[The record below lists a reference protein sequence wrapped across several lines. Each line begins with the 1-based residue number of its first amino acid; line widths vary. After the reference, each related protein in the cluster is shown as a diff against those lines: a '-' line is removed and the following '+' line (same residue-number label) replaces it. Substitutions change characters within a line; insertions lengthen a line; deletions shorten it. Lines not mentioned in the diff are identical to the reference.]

1 MILDFS
7 KIFAVYKKG
16 LLETLRDKKT
26 LLLAI
31 LVPLLLYPIL
41 MFGMAEI
48 MAIGTERMEEEVS
61 KIGVDSSINQQL
73 QEKIKSEDKLEL
85 VKTDDLEEELESGEL
100 QAYLK
105 AQTEE
110 GIEEIKI
117 YYDGAIERSRQAEG
131 RLYGLLHDYKRL
143 RQEEGLTE
151 AGVDIKLLDIV
162 EIKGENIASPDRMGG
177 FILGEIIPLL
187 LIITIILGAMYPAID
202 LTAGEK
208 ERGTLETILSIP
220 IKKIELLFGKYL
232 TVTTIAAV
240 TGVLNLISM
249 GLMYLLLS
257 FQLEQATEQMAI
269 SLSPQIILTLFLLL
283 IPLVLFI
290 SAVTLSIC
298 IFANSFKEAQ
308 NYLSPMMII
317 FMLPALISMMPGIEL
332 NSFLVMIPVLNIVL
346 LLQEVFVETVNLN
359 YIFLTFITNGLY
371 SVLAI
376 YLFAKLFQSERILF
390 SERKG
395 YSFDLNRAE
404 IKAKDS
410 LNISQAGLLFS
421 GVLFLLIYLGS
432 LLQVELGLI
441 GVFLTQWLIILLP
454 VLVILWYF
462 KADFKLSLKLNSF
475 DLKSL
480 LGSLLIWAGLF
491 IIIIFLTEW
500 QASFL
505 PETEALGE
513 EMANLMKQRGLLF
526 GILAIAVSPA
536 ICEELLFRG
545 ALLSAAEDEISYPGI
560 IILIGL
566 LFAVFHLSI
575 FRLMPTFILGVFLT
589 YLVYHNGSVL
599 IGVIIHFVHNLVLFL
614 LTFYELEE
622 IFASL
627 LANNLV
633 LILAFVL
640 LSIITGEILLNKA
653 KK

>member
-1 MILDFS
+1 MILDFN

-31 LVPLLLYPIL
+31 LVPLLLYPVL

-73 QEKIKSEDKLEL
+73 QEKIKSEKNLEL
-85 VKTDDLEEELESGEL
+85 VKTDALEEQLKSGKL

-131 RLYGLLHDYKRL
+131 RLYGLLQDYKRL

-162 EIKGENIASPDRMGG
+162 EIKGENIASADRMGG

-249 GLMYLLLS
+249 GLMYLLLT
-257 FQLEQATEQMAI
+257 FQLEEATEQMVI

-290 SAVTLSIC
+290 SAVTLSVC

-332 NSFLVMIPVLNIVL
+332 NSVLVMIPVLNIIL
-346 LLQEVFVETVNLN
+346 LLQEVFVETVNLD
-359 YIFLTFITNGLY
+359 YIFLTFITNSLY
-371 SVLAI
+371 SILAI

-390 SERKG
+390 SESKG
-395 YSFDLNRAE
+395 YSFDLDRAK

-410 LNISQAGLLFS
+410 LNFSQAGLLFA

-432 LLQVELGLI
+432 LLQFELGLI

-454 VLVILWYF
+454 ALIMLWYF
-462 KADFKLSLKLNSF
+462 KADFKSSLKLNKI
-475 DLKSL
+475 DVKSL

-500 QASFL
+500 QARFL

-513 EMANLMKQRGLLF
+513 EIANLMRQRGLLF
-526 GILAIAVSPA
+526 GILAIVISPA

-545 ALLSAAEDEISYPGI
+545 VLLSAAEDEISYPGI
-560 IILIGL
+560 IILVGL
-566 LFAVFHLSI
+566 LFGVFHLSI
-575 FRLMPTFILGVFLT
+575 FRLVPTFILGVFLT
-589 YLVYHNGSVL
+589 YLVYHVGSVL
-599 IGVIIHFVHNLVLFL
+599 IGVIIHFLHNLVLFL
-614 LTFYELEE
+614 ITFYSWEE

-627 LANNLV
+627 LTGNLV
-633 LILAFVL
+633 LISVFVL
-640 LSIITGEILLNKA
+640 ISIIIGERLLNITRG
-653 KK
+653 